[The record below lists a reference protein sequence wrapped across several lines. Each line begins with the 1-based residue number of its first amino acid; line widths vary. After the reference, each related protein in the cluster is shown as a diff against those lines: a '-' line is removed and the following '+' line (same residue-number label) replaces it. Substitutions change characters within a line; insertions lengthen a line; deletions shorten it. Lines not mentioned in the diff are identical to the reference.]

1 MIGLGSDKNS
11 DWLFLYQQHH
21 RYCLLGNEL
30 SPSTMCA
37 FIFLALDIVQESSV
51 GDGKQE
57 AQMADD
63 RLWTMLLWMYYLVV
77 LVGVLLSIIAQ
88 RLWTWSGPCGIPG
101 YPGIPGFFQ
110 NPDPGILKNLIPGFF
125 GISRSP

>member
-1 MIGLGSDKNS
+1 
-11 DWLFLYQQHH
+11 
-21 RYCLLGNEL
+21 
-30 SPSTMCA
+30 MCA

-77 LVGVLLSIIAQ
+77 LVLSSIIVQ
-88 RLWTWSGPCGIPG
+88 RLWTWYVLVLGGLEYYCTT
-101 YPGIPGFFQ
+101 
-110 NPDPGILKNLIPGFF
+110 DLEDVVVVVLKYYCTTALELVRLGT
-125 GISRSP
+125 

>member
-1 MIGLGSDKNS
+1 
-11 DWLFLYQQHH
+11 
-21 RYCLLGNEL
+21 
-30 SPSTMCA
+30 MCA

-77 LVGVLLSIIAQ
+77 LVEVLLSIIVQ
-88 RLWTWSGPCGIPG
+88 RLWTWYVFVLGGLEYYCTT
-101 YPGIPGFFQ
+101 
-110 NPDPGILKNLIPGFF
+110 DLEDVVVVVLKYYCTTALELVQLGT
-125 GISRSP
+125 